1 MTRSLT
7 LAAIQFTP
15 SDDIQDNI
23 DRVAGHV
30 REAAEKGADVIL
42 PPELF
47 TGFYF
52 CKTQEEEHFARAYP

>member
-30 REAAEKGADVIL
+30 R
-42 PPELF
+42 
-47 TGFYF
+47 
-52 CKTQEEEHFARAYP
+52 